1 MPERDALVEWLAK
14 ALEEEVPDGSLWLVA
29 ELDGEA
35 VGDAQAELH
44 KPATNATIQPGLDVG
59 RRRVYLHY
67 LAVQARHQNR
77 GIGGRLLRAVEE
89 WAREK
94 GAELLLTDTNLRSN
108 VGAVEFYEKHGF
120 QKQAVIL
127 RKTLT

>member
-1 MPERDALVEWLAK
+1 VPEHDAMVEWLAK
-14 ALEEEVPDGSLWLVA
+14 ALEEQVPDGSLWLVA
-29 ELDGEA
+29 ELDGET

-44 KPATNATIQPGLDVG
+44 EPATNAAIQPGLDPG
-59 RRRVYLHY
+59 RRRAHLHY
-67 LAVQARHQNR
+67 LAVQARHRSR
-77 GIGGRLLRAVEE
+77 GIGSRLLRAVEE

-108 VGAVEFYEKHGF
+108 VGAVEFYERHGF